1 MKKRVILTVVAL
13 VVAPLLAGAPVA
25 AQATCGVGFTGP
37 DSNNMCTSTTTYQC
51 AVNNT
56 NSVTITNDTN
66 QVVASGTVTTS
77 GNTTGGSTTSG
88 SVTNSSGT
96 TFSVTINNALVDGE
110 PLATCAATVVTP
122 ATEPPATPVKPA
134 EQTQPQVLPFTGADT
149 TLSTMGWVAAAMAVL
164 AGLSV
169 ASVLVYRHFKALP

>member
-51 AVNNT
+51 TVNNT
-56 NSVTITNDTN
+56 NTVTITNDTN

-77 GNTTGGSTTSG
+77 GDTSGGSTTSG

-96 TFSVTINNALVDGE
+96 TFSVTINNAINDGD
-110 PLATCAATVVTP
+110 PLSTCVATVVTP
-122 ATEPPATPVKPA
+122 ATEPPTTPVTPSEQVKPA
-134 EQTQPQVLPFTGADT
+134 ALPFTSSDN
-149 TLSTMGWVAAAMAVL
+149 TLQTAEWVAGIAALV
-164 AGLSV
+164 AGASV
-169 ASVLVYRHFKALP
+169 AGVLLYRHFKVLP